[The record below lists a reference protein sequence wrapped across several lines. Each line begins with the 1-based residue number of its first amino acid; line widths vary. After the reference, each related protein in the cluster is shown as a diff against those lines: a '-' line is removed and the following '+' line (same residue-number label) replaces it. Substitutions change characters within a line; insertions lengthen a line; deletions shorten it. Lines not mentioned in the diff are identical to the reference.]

1 MGTHDTPAVIKHI
14 QETTGYAK
22 INYIGHSEGTSQIMA
37 GAGLKPYN
45 KFYSDSLNLAVF
57 LAPPACMSFN
67 TSEIYNLLN
76 SAASRKILTDAINLT
91 GQYNL
96 LPYNFLTSGSAQILC
111 KLFDG
116 KLCDLL
122 LKTAADADPD
132 IDNTDMYAIMTKN
145 LPAGA
150 SYRNTLHYAQL
161 MDLPYQEFLRWDYG
175 REGNI
180 KNYGQ
185 ETPPAYD
192 LSLLDFPLAI
202 LSGSKDKMADPLDVK
217 WTSDQL
223 KNTTIFNHEYYLG
236 HISFAIAKDMS
247 WFDVDVMAIMN
258 HYNGKCSP
266 STLNSNFTVGNEKCK
281 EELSN

>member
-1 MGTHDTPAVIKHI
+1 M
-14 QETTGYAK
+14 
-22 INYIGHSEGTSQIMA
+22 
-37 GAGLKPYN
+37 
-45 KFYSDSLNLAVF
+45 
-57 LAPPACMSFN
+57 
-67 TSEIYNLLN
+67 
-76 SAASRKILTDAINLT
+76 
-91 GQYNL
+91 
-96 LPYNFLTSGSAQILC
+96 LPHNFVTSGTAQVLC

-122 LKTAADADPD
+122 LKTAADGDPT
-132 IDNTDMYAIMTKN
+132 IDNTDMYPIMTKN

-175 REGNI
+175 KEGNM

-185 ETPPAYD
+185 ASPPAYD

-202 LSGSKDKMADPLDVK
+202 LSGSKDKMADPKDVK
-217 WTSDQL
+217 WTSEQL

-236 HISFAIAKDMS
+236 HVSFAIAKDMS

-258 HYNGKCSP
+258 HYNGKCNE
-266 STLNSNFTVGNEKCK
+266 STL
-281 EELSN
+281 